1 MEIYGDF
8 HTSVEKALSEIDEYW
23 RELHGIVICGT
34 HQPKEVEFLLERI
47 RQAREQK
54 IPFLGICYG
63 HQLAAV
69 EYARNVLGIKD
80 ATSQEF
86 GEGTFVVK
94 KLHKLKVGL
103 HNGESY
109 WHNYEVDLPQWK
121 NPSHFMTVQYH
132 PEYQS
137 SKSEPHPILVWFL
150 NLCKQASL

>member
-1 MEIYGDF
+1 MEVYSDF
-8 HTSVEKALSEIDEYW
+8 RTSVEKALSEIDEYW
-23 RELHGIVICGT
+23 RELPGIIICGT

-47 RQAREQK
+47 WVAREEH

-63 HQLAAV
+63 HQLAAI
-69 EYARNVLGIKD
+69 EYARNVLNIKD

-86 GEGTFVVK
+86 SDSGTFVVK

-109 WHNYEVDLPQWK
+109 WHNYQVDLPDWK
-121 NPSHFMTVQYH
+121 RPDHFMTVQYH

-137 SKSEPHPILVWFL
+137 SKEKPHPVLIRFL
-150 NLCKQASL
+150 DLCRK